1 MTSQNLSF
9 FFNHFYK
16 QWLTERKKGKREI
29 EQLEDFKKEKSF
41 LDEINLIFHI
51 FEGLSLR
58 ENKNSEHKSFK
69 K

>member
-9 FFNHFYK
+9 FFNHFYE

-51 FEGLSLR
+51 F
-58 ENKNSEHKSFK
+58 
-69 K
+69 